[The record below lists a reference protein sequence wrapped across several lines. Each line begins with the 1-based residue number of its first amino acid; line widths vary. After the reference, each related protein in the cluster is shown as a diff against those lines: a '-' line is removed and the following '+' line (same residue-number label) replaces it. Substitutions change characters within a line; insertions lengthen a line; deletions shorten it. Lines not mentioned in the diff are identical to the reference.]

1 LVEEACFGYAWAVP
15 GDRLRAME
23 PDLFRDAIA
32 NAPEGEPF
40 TAEQEAEL
48 AADEAAIA
56 NGTARLISHEDVPEV
71 LAEMARTRA
80 A

>member
-1 LVEEACFGYAWAVP
+1 M
-15 GDRLRAME
+15 D
-23 PDLFRDAIA
+23 PDLFRNAIA
-32 NAPEGEPF
+32 DAPEGEPF

-48 AADEAAIA
+48 AQDEAAIA
-56 NGTARLISHEDVPEV
+56 NGTARLVAHEDVPDV

>member
-1 LVEEACFGYAWAVP
+1 
-15 GDRLRAME
+15 ME

-32 NAPEGEPF
+32 NALEGAPF

-48 AADEAAIA
+48 ATDEAAIA
-56 NGTARLISHEDVPEV
+56 NGTARLISPDDVPEL